1 MRLVIYFDS
10 SNQRRLQLTG
20 KDKNAPR
27 IVSIE
32 LTPVV
37 IPFQEIVR
45 EAMSKSGGLGMAIP
59 AEEAWTGIDCAICKM
74 VDEAGNVGLGESYV
88 WWPETGT
95 SPNQIIEVIRQ
106 ALARYVLGE
115 SPFNV
120 ERICRRMDNNVARS
134 EAAKGLLDMACYDLM
149 GKVRGVPACE
159 VMGGKASDIPLA
171 ALIPLMDPDGMVF
184 LSKLFFDDGYR
195 TLRLKLGH
203 GVAEDVAILKAIR
216 KEFGKQVRI
225 RVDYNQAYSPEEA
238 IKAIQ
243 AIEPYNIDV
252 AEQPVAATDYVGLA
266 YVQKRVKTPL
276 MSHEG
281 CFSLGDIITLTGLG
295 AIRVVGINTE
305 RPGGITAAL
314 QAMDFA
320 TKHRM
325 GIVIHNQSAG
335 ISSAALIHL
344 AAARLPTLGH
354 AVELF
359 GYVML
364 EDDLITSP
372 VDYSGGTARLPSGP
386 GWGVTLDTAA
396 MDKYTTGPT
405 VNLALP

>member
-1 MRLVIYFDS
+1 MDS
-10 SNQRRLQLTG
+10 Q
-20 KDKNAPR
+20 DKTAR

-37 IPFQEIVR
+37 IPFLEIVR
-45 EAMSKSGGLGMAIP
+45 EAMSKAGGLGMAIP

-149 GKVRGVPACE
+149 GKIRGQPACE
-159 VMGGKASDIPLA
+159 IMGGKAADIPMS
-171 ALIPLMDPDGMVF
+171 ALIPLMDADGMVF
-184 LSKLFFDDGYR
+184 LAKMFVDEGHR

-203 GVAEDVAILKAIR
+203 GIVEDAAIMQAMR

-225 RVDYNQAYSPEEA
+225 RVDYNQAYSPQEA
-238 IKAIQ
+238 VKAIQ

-252 AEQPVAATDYVGLA
+252 AEQPVAAADFVGMA
-266 YVQKRVKTPL
+266 YVQKSVKTPL
-276 MSHEG
+276 MAHEG
-281 CFSLGDIITLTGLG
+281 CFSLNDIVTLAELG
-295 AIRVVGINTE
+295 GIGAVGINTE

-314 QAMDFA
+314 KAMDFA
-320 TKHRM
+320 TRHGM

-344 AAARLPTLGH
+344 AAARHAALGH
-354 AVELF
+354 AIELF

-372 VDYSGGTARLPSGP
+372 TDYSGGIARVPAGS
-386 GWGVTLDTAA
+386 GWGVTLDEAA
-396 MDKYTTGPT
+396 LDKYSTSRT
-405 VNLALP
+405 VKLTLP

>member
-1 MRLVIYFDS
+1 MDS
-10 SNQRRLQLTG
+10 Q
-20 KDKNAPR
+20 DKTAR

-45 EAMSKSGGLGMAIP
+45 QAMSKAGGLGMAIP

-149 GKVRGVPACE
+149 GRARGQPACE
-159 VMGGKASDIPLA
+159 IMGGKAADIPMA
-171 ALIPLMDPDGMVF
+171 ALIPLMDAAGMVF
-184 LSKLFFDDGYR
+184 LAKMFVDQGHR

-203 GVAEDVAILKAIR
+203 GIEEDIAIMQAMR
-216 KEFGKQVRI
+216 TEFGEQLRI
-225 RVDYNQAYSPEEA
+225 RVDYNQAYSPLEA
-238 IKAIQ
+238 VKAIR
-243 AIEPYNIDV
+243 AIEPYGIDV
-252 AEQPVAATDYVGLA
+252 AEQPVAATDFVGMA
-266 YVQKRVKTPL
+266 YVQQRVKTPL
-276 MSHEG
+276 MAHEG
-281 CFSLGDIITLTGLG
+281 SFSLGDIVTLTELG
-295 AIRVVGINTE
+295 AIGAVGINTE

-314 QAMDFA
+314 KAMDFA
-320 TKHRM
+320 RQHRL
-325 GIVIHNQSAG
+325 GIIIHNQSAG
-335 ISSAALIHL
+335 ISSAVLIHL
-344 AAARLPTLGH
+344 AAARHAALGH
-354 AVELF
+354 AIELF

-372 VDYSGGTARLPSGP
+372 IDYSCGIARVPAGP
-386 GWGVTLDTAA
+386 GWGVTLDEAA
-396 MDKYTTGPT
+396 LDKYSTGKT
-405 VNLALP
+405 VKLILP